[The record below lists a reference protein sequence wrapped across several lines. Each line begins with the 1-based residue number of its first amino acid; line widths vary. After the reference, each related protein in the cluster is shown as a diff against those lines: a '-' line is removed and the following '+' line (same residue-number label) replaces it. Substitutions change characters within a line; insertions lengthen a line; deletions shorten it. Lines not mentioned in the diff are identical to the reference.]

1 MQISFLD
8 QHPIQLSRR
17 ELISGLAAGY
27 IVALSGCVQNPALG
41 RQQLIL
47 VSEGQLTQLSASA
60 WNQVKKKEKI
70 SRDPKIN
77 NRVRT
82 VGTKLAGA
90 AGLGGQSWEY
100 AVFEDDQANAFVMP
114 GGKVGVYQGILKRMQ
129 NDDQLAT
136 VLGHEIGHVTARHSA
151 ERYSQQ
157 LAAGVGMTAAAAALE
172 AGDVGGA
179 REIAAV
185 LGAGLTFG
193 VLLPY
198 SRRHELEADRLG
210 LVYMNKAGYNP
221 RQAIPFW
228 QNMTA
233 QREGAPPP
241 EFMSTH
247 PSDATRIAAIKQQLQ
262 AMGYK
267 A

>member
-1 MQISFLD
+1 MQISILD
-8 QHPIQLSRR
+8 REPIQMSRR
-17 ELISGLAAGY
+17 ELIAGLGAGY
-27 IVALSGCVQNPALG
+27 IVALSGCVQNPVLG
-41 RQQLIL
+41 REQLIL
-47 VSEGQLTQLSASA
+47 VSDGQLAQLSASA
-60 WNQVKKKEKI
+60 WSQVKKKEKI
-70 SRDPKIN
+70 SSDPKVN
-77 NRVRT
+77 RRVRT
-82 VGTKLAGA
+82 VGSRLVGA
-90 AGLGGQSWEY
+90 AGLGSQNWEY
-100 AVFEDDQANAFVMP
+100 AVFDNDQANAFVMP
-114 GGKVGVYQGILKRMQ
+114 GGKVGVYDGILKRMQ

-157 LAAGVGMTAAAAALE
+157 LAAGVGMTAASVALE
-172 AGDVGGA
+172 AGDVRGA
-179 REIAAV
+179 REIAAI

-210 LVYMNKAGYNP
+210 LVYMNKAGYNA

-233 QREGAPPP
+233 QRKGAPPP

-247 PSDATRIAAIKQQLQ
+247 PSDATRIAAIQRQLQ
-262 AMGYK
+262 AMGLS
-267 A
+267 